1 MTTTV
6 TPSSTQRPLLGA
18 GILLTT
24 AVIWSFFGILVRL
37 LGYNIPFFYGGLV
50 RNLAA
55 ALILGGI
62 LWFSKQYKPMTRHDL
77 FWAIARTTIGM
88 TSMVGNFAGFVYL
101 PMGTAYFINFGG
113 SIIGGFL
120 LGRVL
125 FGERLT
131 PLKILSLIIAF
142 IGMTMVYQVS
152 FNPELVKY
160 MIVIFLSGIAGSFW
174 TISAKKISH
183 DYSATQLNV
192 LDTAIFSILAFVLS
206 LIQRETWVLPALTV
220 PWLAN
225 LLFLVM
231 IIVTGQLIIL
241 GYKHIDAQR
250 GSLIMLL
257 EIVLGT
263 VLGAVFFHEQL
274 GILAIV
280 GGALIITAAALPEV
294 SELMKVRAIDK
305 TAGR

>member
-1 MTTTV
+1 MTSISVATT
-6 TPSSTQRPLLGA
+6 TQRPLLGA

-55 ALILGGI
+55 ALILSGI
-62 LWFSKQYKPMTRHDL
+62 LWYSKQYKPLTRHDL
-77 FWAIARTTIGM
+77 LWAIARTTIGM
-88 TSMVGNFAGFVYL
+88 MSMVGNFAGFVYL

-131 PLKILSLIIAF
+131 PLKILSLVIAF

-160 MIVIFLSGIAGSFW
+160 MIIIFLSGIAGSFW

-183 DYSATQLNV
+183 DYSALQLNA
-192 LDTAIFSILAFVLS
+192 LDTIIFSIFALVLS
-206 LIQRETWVLPALTV
+206 LIQREVWVLPALTI

-263 VLGAVFFHEQL
+263 VLGAVFFHESL

-280 GGALIITAAALPEV
+280 GGALIIAAAALPEV
-294 SELMKVRAIDK
+294 RELMKSRAASK
-305 TAGR
+305 TASH